1 MIRAL
6 DDSDRERVA
15 AFYRTHWGSDRV
27 VSQGRMHRVAELP
40 GFVATSGE
48 GNDITGLVTYL
59 IEGDRCE
66 VVTLDAVQQG
76 RATGTALLERAV
88 EAARA
93 AGCRQV
99 LLVTTNDNMRALRFY
114 QRRGFRLV
122 ALNAGALDRSRT
134 LKPGDPRDRDARH
147 PAQRRAGARPGH
159 LITPTT
165 ATTRTRPPR
174 RSRTAPDRTRPPPV
188 RR

>member
-6 DDSDRERVA
+6 DESDRERVA
-15 AFYRTHWGSDRV
+15 AFYRQRWSSDRV
-27 VSQGRMHRVAELP
+27 VSQGRLHRVAELP

-48 GNDITGLVTYL
+48 GNDIEGLVTYL

-66 VVTLDAVQQG
+66 VVTLDAVEKG
-76 RATGTALLERAV
+76 RGTGTVLLERAV

-93 AGCRQV
+93 AGCPQV

-122 ALNAGALDRSRT
+122 ALKAGALDRSRE
-134 LKPGDPRDRDARH
+134 LKPEIPATGMHGIPLSDELVLARD
-147 PAQRRAGARPGH
+147 
-159 LITPTT
+159 L
-165 ATTRTRPPR
+165 
-174 RSRTAPDRTRPPPV
+174 
-188 RR
+188 